1 LSAVVFSFSRA
12 LFAIERADLDFVL
25 NFAAIA
31 IMLTLGLWLVKTHGP
46 LGAAIGLL
54 VAGSVT
60 SVLRVGAFLRLFSG
74 TTNQEMQIR

>member
-1 LSAVVFSFSRA
+1 
-12 LFAIERADLDFVL
+12 
-25 NFAAIA
+25 
-31 IMLTLGLWLVKTHGP
+31 MLTLGLWLVKTHGP

-60 SVLRVGAFLRLFSG
+60 SVLRVGAFLRLLTG